1 MSWGRPPF
9 SATRIAA
16 KATVAAN
23 NVAQKLQYNKENN
36 QVKQAGPQAAATAA
50 AVAAAAI
57 TTKVKHVSSL
67 LFSLSVFDHN
77 QQPLPLSQGR
87 LAFSAG
93 GFLRGLLVI
102 LVHDMLRHAFCDKE
116 GFCILQS

>member
-23 NVAQKLQYNKENN
+23 NVAQKLQYDKENN

-50 AVAAAAI
+50 AAQAAI
-57 TTKVKHVSSL
+57 SQEPTAQFTPPAPTQEPEEEGEDDEATNAEMDRVRRYVPKGH
-67 LFSLSVFDHN
+67 LFADEE
-77 QQPLPLSQGR
+77 
-87 LAFSAG
+87 
-93 GFLRGLLVI
+93 
-102 LVHDMLRHAFCDKE
+102 DEEDE
-116 GFCILQS
+116 EE